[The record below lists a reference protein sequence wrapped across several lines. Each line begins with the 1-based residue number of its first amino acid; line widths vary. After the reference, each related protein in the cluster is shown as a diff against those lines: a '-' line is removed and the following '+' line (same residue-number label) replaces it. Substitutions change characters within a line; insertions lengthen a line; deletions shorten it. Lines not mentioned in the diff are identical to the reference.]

1 MPVYADAWRQRCA
14 RSSFATTHT
23 GGNGNRSLESGRDAE
38 SGDSGSANSGTAA
51 TNAEPN
57 SGTRSIAKPDAEWQ
71 SNADAEPHA
80 KRQSDSAAGAN
91 GNPKPD
97 AESESKPE
105 SCTSAR

>member
-14 RSSFATTHT
+14 RSPFATTHT
-23 GGNGNRSLESGRDAE
+23 GGNGKRSLESRRDAE
-38 SGDSGSANSGTAA
+38 SDDSGSANSGTAA